1 MGFFKQLFG
10 GNAQDNSQDKQQNK
24 DRDFDVLKYDG
35 VKAMNMGQ
43 ADYAVKCFDKALEF
57 HEDLEIHDYLS
68 QIYIRADQMDKA
80 LEQLTMLHEAQ
91 PDNIRILLR
100 MANIYYMIEDY
111 DHMAEVS
118 EKAKTLDAENA
129 QAIYELARAM
139 RGKGDMIQAV
149 AQISQCIALCNK
161 AAEDHAQLLK
171 EAMLLRG
178 TLLLK
183 MGDQTGAE
191 ADANWLREND
201 SESEDAMMFIARVQ
215 QALGHNDEA
224 LKCYDKVISLN
235 PFSVEA
241 FRERGNL
248 KLSMGDK
255 QGAEED
261 MKSVLELDPEGAQGV
276 SGNFEAIGHEDIQQ
290 QVEQSYK
297 NNNPFL
303 Q

>member
-1 MGFFKQLFG
+1 
-10 GNAQDNSQDKQQNK
+10 
-24 DRDFDVLKYDG
+24 
-35 VKAMNMGQ
+35 
-43 ADYAVKCFDKALEF
+43 
-57 HEDLEIHDYLS
+57 
-68 QIYIRADQMDKA
+68 
-80 LEQLTMLHEAQ
+80 
-91 PDNIRILLR
+91 
-100 MANIYYMIEDY
+100 
-111 DHMAEVS
+111 
-118 EKAKTLDAENA
+118 
-129 QAIYELARAM
+129 
-139 RGKGDMIQAV
+139 
-149 AQISQCIALCNK
+149 
-161 AAEDHAQLLK
+161 
-171 EAMLLRG
+171 
-178 TLLLK
+178 
-183 MGDQTGAE
+183 
-191 ADANWLREND
+191 
-201 SESEDAMMFIARVQ
+201 MMFIARVQ